1 MIIYGRKTVQ
11 STIKSGKFDCPNCRR
26 QESYQLKNYQLYFHI
41 FFIPLLKIR
50 ELGDELN
57 CFFCNTTY
65 VPGSV
70 LSSHEYDTRNRLG
83 NTSQEE
89 NTAIGLVPCDFGKRI
104 GAFVIDLLIIYAL
117 NLAIAFI
124 SPEASL
130 FVILFAFIY
139 FIACDLL
146 LKGSSLGKLALSIK
160 TVNYEENGEI
170 LAFNVILRNL
180 IKGICAVFPLIYL
193 TSLLNQDKRALH
205 DLAARTMVVD
215 K

>member
-26 QESYQLKNYQLYFHI
+26 QENYHLKNYQLYFHI

-89 NTAIGLVPCDFGKRI
+89 NHSIGLVPCDFGKRI
-104 GAFVIDLLIIYAL
+104 GAFILDVVLIYAVNIAL
-117 NLAIAFI
+117 AFI
-124 SPEASL
+124 LPEASL

-146 LKGSSLGKLALSIK
+146 LKGSSLGKLVLSIK
-160 TVNYEENGEI
+160 AVDYEQNGNI

-180 IKGICAVFPLIYL
+180 IKGMCAIFPVIYL
-193 TSLLNQDKRALH
+193 TSLLNDDKRALH